1 MKKYRIDFERKVE
14 FGQPIVETM
23 IFAYDDDGM
32 TMADAIR
39 EFYEKYDA
47 SEIVSFTASPIKER
61 V

>member
-39 EFYEKYDA
+39 EFYEKLKRE
-47 SEIVSFTASPIKER
+47 SHF
-61 V
+61 